1 MRITW
6 YGHSCFKIEAAEG
19 SLILDPYSDGAVPGL
34 KPLRVSADAVVCS
47 HSHQDHNGVKNVA
60 LTGHPCTLSISHID
74 CFHDDALGAL
84 RGPNR
89 IHIISGEGLKIAH
102 LGDLGHAL
110 SDGQAR
116 ELMGLD
122 ALLIP
127 VGGYYTINAKAAEAL
142 LENLLPRVVL
152 PMHFRKGRTGY
163 PVIAGLDKFLALR
176 TDVRVYDTNTL
187 ELTKDTPAQT
197 AVLALQNV

>member
-34 KPLRVSADAVVCS
+34 KPLRISADAVVCS
-47 HSHQDHNGVKNVA
+47 HEHQDHNGVKNVT
-60 LTGHPCTLSISHID
+60 LTGRPCGLSISRID

-102 LGDLGHAL
+102 LGDLGHTL
-110 SDGQAR
+110 TDEQTR
-116 ELMGLD
+116 KLTGLD
-122 ALLIP
+122 ALFIP
-127 VGGYYTINAKAAEAL
+127 VGGYYTIDAKTAETLLEAL
-142 LENLLPRVVL
+142 RPRVVF
-152 PMHFRKGRTGY
+152 PMHFRKGQTGY

-176 TDVRVYDTNTL
+176 TDVHIHDTNTL

-197 AVLALQNV
+197 AVLTFQNV